1 MWFFSCANPCRIPW
15 KPEDLGVPCV
25 WRSRYI
31 VGFQNRAAG
40 RPICPTKV
48 RCKMQNR
55 THISRSRF
63 IRIIWER
70 RLTGVR
76 SRSRFIPKRPSANLV
91 FWRAG
96 DRVEPS
102 EGYAKILGFKLFYRT
117 YGTPTK
123 GTVLCLHGGPGMTH
137 DYLLSLEDLAQF
149 GYRVVFMDQ
158 LGCGK
163 SERPRG
169 TDLYTIAHNVEEVE
183 GVRKALRLGKV
194 HLMGSSYGGALAI
207 ATALKYQRN
216 LRSLIITGGLASVP
230 LTVREMRRLLN
241 PLPSETPAAHS
252 KDQATEDYQNPE
264 YLAAVEV
271 FYRRYLCRLPVWP
284 RELTYTLEHASQPVY
299 FTMNGPNEV
308 TIIGTIKDWDVTD
321 QLPRIK
327 VPTPLTVGR
336 SDEGKPPVA
345 ERIH

>member
-102 EGYAKILGFKLFYRT
+102 EGYVKILGFKLFYRT

-149 GYRVVFMDQ
+149 GYRVVFIDQ

-183 GVRKALRLGKV
+183 AVRKALRLRKG
-194 HLMGSSYGGALAI
+194 HLVGSSYGGALAI
-207 ATALKYQRN
+207 ATAFKYQRN
-216 LRSLIITGGLASVP
+216 LRSLVITGGLASVP
-230 LTVREMRRLLN
+230 PAGREIKRAGNR
-241 PLPSETPAAHS
+241 PPPKTPAPHGEEEAG
-252 KDQATEDYQNPE
+252 ADYPE
-264 YLAAVEV
+264 
-271 FYRRYLCRLPVWP
+271 
-284 RELTYTLEHASQPVY
+284 
-299 FTMNGPNEV
+299 
-308 TIIGTIKDWDVTD
+308 
-321 QLPRIK
+321 
-327 VPTPLTVGR
+327 
-336 SDEGKPPVA
+336 
-345 ERIH
+345 